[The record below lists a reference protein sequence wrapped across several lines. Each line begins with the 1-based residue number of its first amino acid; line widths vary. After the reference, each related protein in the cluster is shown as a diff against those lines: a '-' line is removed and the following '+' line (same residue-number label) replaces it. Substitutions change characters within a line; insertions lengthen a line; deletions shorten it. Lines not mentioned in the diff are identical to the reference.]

1 VINVIGERIKKLRKE
16 NEITQ
21 EELAKNIDVSTSMVG
36 MYETNARKPSYE
48 VLIKIAKYFG
58 VSTDYLLNT
67 EEKLDAA
74 INSLNKINH
83 MSKNALTSKHKGI
96 SKNDIDKELCDIDQ
110 FSTAE
115 EAMQFILKQPSVMGF
130 GGFDINAMSEDEIL
144 DFANELLNQLKILSY
159 KYKK

>member
-1 VINVIGERIKKLRKE
+1 MIGERIKELRKE

-67 EEKLDAA
+67 EEKLDVA
-74 INSLNKINH
+74 INSLNNINH
-83 MSKNALTSKHKGI
+83 MSKNALAPKHKGI

-130 GGFDINAMSEDEIL
+130 GGFDINTMSEDEIL